1 MATEDE
7 ILASPWG
14 SAPTGAI
21 SSEPDAEPGQAE
33 RFASAVPALGP
44 AGVRGSPLLPGP
56 PTGGPDSVSLLV
68 ERCLTELVRSY
79 RHSAVGQR
87 VTGIVHNLNTPL
99 QVLSFQVELLAQK
112 AKDELRLLKGT
123 PSIPV
128 MHTLRELLDYRLK
141 KLQQLS
147 QEVERLQTQVRLLV
161 HHGLHEDH
169 ESRQY
174 LDLNRI
180 YREELDLYQANAF
193 FKHQVRKEVRLLEGL
208 PHLSGHYIDF
218 SQSFRFLVDNA
229 LEAMEGVE
237 RRILTVETRSEEG
250 LRLVRIGDTGVGV
263 APEVREH
270 LFEPFCTTK
279 TGGPRPHA
287 GLGLFMARRLLA
299 PYRGSLHLESR
310 PGETW
315 VTVSLPV

>member
-1 MATEDE
+1 M
-7 ILASPWG
+7 
-14 SAPTGAI
+14 
-21 SSEPDAEPGQAE
+21 
-33 RFASAVPALGP
+33 
-44 AGVRGSPLLPGP
+44 
-56 PTGGPDSVSLLV
+56 

-79 RHSAVGQR
+79 RHSAVGQH

-99 QVLSFQVELLAQK
+99 QVLSFQVELLTQK
-112 AKDELRLLKGT
+112 AKDKPRLLKAT

-161 HHGLHEDH
+161 HHRLHEDQ
-169 ESRQY
+169 ENRQY

-180 YREELDLYQANAF
+180 CREELELYQANAF
-193 FKHQVRKEVRLLEGL
+193 FKHQVRKEVRLQEGL
-208 PHLSGHYIDF
+208 PPISGHYIDF

-263 APEVREH
+263 ARRLGNTSLNPSG
-270 LFEPFCTTK
+270 P
-279 TGGPRPHA
+279 PRPA
-287 GLGLFMARRLLA
+287 A
-299 PYRGSLHLESR
+299 PNPTRAWASSWPGASWPLTGAASSWTAVPGR
-310 PGETW
+310 PG
-315 VTVSLPV
+315 